1 MGLRSGGGSLV
12 AVGSCGGGVVL
23 EVPLDSGGG
32 AVVTCPIGGGGGSG
46 GHTTDPVSRES
57 WPASLALI
65 IGARVPV
72 GRPRGPIRI
81 LAVCLNTGRVGGELG
96 TGMTSTGSSS
106 SSS

>member
-46 GHTTDPVSRES
+46 CHTTNPVSR
-57 WPASLALI
+57 
-65 IGARVPV
+65 
-72 GRPRGPIRI
+72 
-81 LAVCLNTGRVGGELG
+81 GGG
-96 TGMTSTGSSS
+96 VMAGFPCTHPWC
-106 SSS
+106 